1 MTRSYIIQR
10 VLIKLD
16 EISEQEESF
25 DSLRSLADNLLDESA
40 NDLLMLL
47 PFHWL
52 PLTGMQIVQED
63 QEEVGQY
70 GYIKLPADFLR
81 LGKLKLNEWGKPV
94 FYAYPEGHPVAEKQ
108 SYTNLRGGTAKP
120 VAVISKSNAGKR
132 LYYYSVINN
141 HDVEELDYVKV
152 HEGDE
157 MPDNL
162 IDPLTWMCAAKVLQA
177 MGEPKGQEAATT
189 QVNNWIKTHQ

>member
-16 EISEQEESF
+16 EISDLEESY
-25 DSLRSLADNLLDESA
+25 DSLQSLADNLLDESA

-52 PLTGMQIVQED
+52 PLIALQPEQSDFITN
-63 QEEVGQY
+63 GQT
-70 GYIKLPADFLR
+70 GYIKLPENFLR
-81 LGKLKLNEWGKPV
+81 LGKLKMTQWEKPV

-108 SYTNLRGGTAKP
+108 SYPNLRGGTAKP
-120 VAVISKSNAGKR
+120 VAVISKSATGKR
-132 LYYYSVINN
+132 LYYYSVIDVHNN
-141 HDVEELDYVKV
+141 EDSSYVKV
-152 HEGDE
+152 HEGDQ
-157 MPDNL
+157 MPDYL
-162 IDPLTWMCAAKVLQA
+162 IDPLTWMCAAKVLQT
-177 MGEPKGQEAATT
+177 MGEPKTQEAAMM

>member
-1 MTRSYIIQR
+1 MTRSFIIQR

-16 EISEQEESF
+16 EISELEESF

-52 PLTGMQIVQED
+52 PLTGMQPANDEQVEN
-63 QEEVGQY
+63 GTT
-70 GYIKLPADFLR
+70 GYINLPADFLR
-81 LGKLKLNEWGKPV
+81 LGKLKMTQWQKPV

-108 SYTNLRGGTAKP
+108 SYPSLRGGTAKP
-120 VAVISKSNAGKR
+120 VAVISNNETGKR
-132 LYYYSVINN
+132 LYYYSVKDS
-141 HDVEELDYVKV
+141 HMVEDLDYVKF
-152 HEGDE
+152 HEGDQ

-162 IDPLTWMCAAKVLQA
+162 VDPLTWMAATKVLQA
-177 MGEPKGQEAATT
+177 MGEAKGHEAAMM